1 MDPEAMLTFEHLPVH
16 VSFGSQ
22 SLKRAEGAEAGLGE
36 EVEQQVGTGVHL
48 SLPALSWFL
57 ATQGTEQSLSGL
69 PHLNSIS
76 KLAPKVPSLL
86 SDKLHHAPVS
96 PSAPPH
102 AQHTHR
108 ASFQRTPT
116 FPWLLLHWYGG
127 SLRYL
132 FSLTNLPSLATTPL
146 TTHDFTLAGPSPKE
160 LQTKG
165 PGGNT
170 PISLAYDGDSIS
182 AAAPASRTRSL
193 PPLLV
198 LDWELIAQLPSACSL
213 EV

>member
-1 MDPEAMLTFEHLPVH
+1 MDPEAMLMFEHLPVH

-69 PHLNSIS
+69 PHFNGIS

-86 SDKLHHAPVS
+86 SDKLHQAPVS

-102 AQHTHR
+102 GSAHPQSILSEDSYIPLA
-108 ASFQRTPT
+108 ASALVRWKPLVRTGIPI
-116 FPWLLLHWYGG
+116 
-127 SLRYL
+127 
-132 FSLTNLPSLATTPL
+132 FSVSW
-146 TTHDFTLAGPSPKE
+146 GP
-160 LQTKG
+160 
-165 PGGNT
+165 
-170 PISLAYDGDSIS
+170 
-182 AAAPASRTRSL
+182 
-193 PPLLV
+193 
-198 LDWELIAQLPSACSL
+198 
-213 EV
+213 